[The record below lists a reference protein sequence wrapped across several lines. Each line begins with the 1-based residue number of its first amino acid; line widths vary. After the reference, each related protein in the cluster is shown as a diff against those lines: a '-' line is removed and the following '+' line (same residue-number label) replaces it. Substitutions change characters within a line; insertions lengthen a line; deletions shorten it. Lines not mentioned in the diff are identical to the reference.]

1 MIVSRFQILFK
12 IPSKSHLHQSR
23 KMSEK
28 VFVYGTLKK
37 NEPNHHWL
45 TDQKNGVSKFI
56 VNGQT
61 CQRYPLII
69 GTKYNIP
76 FVLYKPG
83 VGYHVQGEVYEVDE
97 KMMSN
102 LDILEDHPNYYIR
115 EIDNIDIKKPGTNE
129 KEIIKCWVYFMK
141 NFKEE
146 LLFNQ
151 MFQNYSSTGSHGLPY
166 LERNNES
173 TIDDL
178 NDDVKAK

>member
-1 MIVSRFQILFK
+1 MIVTRFQILIK
-12 IPSKSHLHQSR
+12 TPSTSYLNHFR

-37 NEPNHHWL
+37 KEPNHYWL
-45 TDQKNGVSKFI
+45 TDSKNGVSKFI
-56 VNGQT
+56 ANGQT
-61 CQRYPLII
+61 CKKYPLII

-83 VGYHVQGEVYEVDE
+83 VGHHVQGEVYEVDE

-102 LDILEDHPNYYIR
+102 LDKLEDHPNYYIR
-115 EIDNIDIKKPGTNE
+115 EIDDIDIKRPGTTENE
-129 KEIIKCWVYFMK
+129 RIKCWVYFMK

-151 MFQNYSSTGSHGLPY
+151 MFENYSSTGSHGLPY
-166 LERNNES
+166 LERSQREKNYDHFS
-173 TIDDL
+173 AI
-178 NDDVKAK
+178 KK